1 MENIRTLP
9 DGELQKR
16 ILEAQRVAP
25 LADISE
31 HYLMHEL
38 ARRQSLIGIRALVE
52 SCYDAS
58 QDNYKN
64 PSEAPQAWAVES
76 ENPNIIRGRE

>member
-1 MENIRTLP
+1 MEDIHTLP
-9 DGELQKR
+9 DSEIQKR

-25 LADISE
+25 HADMSE

-38 ARRQSLIGIRALVE
+38 ARRQSLVGIRALVE

-58 QDNYKN
+58 QDDYTN
-64 PSEAPQAWAVES
+64 PSEAPQSWAVT
-76 ENPNIIRGRE
+76 PRGQA